1 MTEIEPTKI
10 EPTPAETT
18 KVEAAPVETTPVA
31 PTQGET
37 PQVETKW
44 YALQA
49 YAGYEQKVK
58 LLIQEQLALK
68 KLGDFVS
75 EIFIPTEE
83 VTTKKGD
90 KVRVSQVTYYPGYI
104 FIRCQL
110 TDELSH
116 VLRDVPRVSGFIGSD
131 QAHPQPVPENEII
144 GIRGQITEGIKQQ
157 ELDSTYRVGQQV
169 VVIEGPFADFN
180 GVIDE
185 VDPEHN
191 KLTVLVS
198 IFGRSTPLEL
208 GFDKVRLQE

>member
-1 MTEIEPTKI
+1 MTELEP
-10 EPTPAETT
+10 
-18 KVEAAPVETTPVA
+18 
-31 PTQGET
+31 
-37 PQVETKW
+37 KW

-58 LLIQEQLALK
+58 RMIQEQLALK
-68 KLGDFVS
+68 TMGDLVE

-90 KVRVSQVTYYPGYI
+90 KVRTSEVTYYPGYI
-104 FIRCQL
+104 FIRCRL

-131 QAHPQPVPENEII
+131 QAHPQPVPDAEIN
-144 GIRGQITEGIKQQ
+144 GIRGQIKDGIKQQ
-157 ELDSTYRVGQQV
+157 ELDSTYRAGQQV

-208 GFDKVRLQE
+208 GFDKVRPQE